1 MSDRATPS
9 ARSDYPIFYT
19 LESRWADNDIYGHIN
34 NVAYY
39 AYFDSVVNRFLIE
52 EGGLRPGVDTVVGY
66 VVHSSA
72 DYFFPASYPATLALG
87 LKVLR
92 IGEKS
97 VRWESACL
105 HPMRSKAASPERL
118 PTRLSIGSR
127 VVQRPFPKEF
137 DVQSSRCLRPTDWQS
152 YACDNAGSLWG
163 PSVTAKTMSR
173 ISTAP
178 QPAAG

>member
-9 ARSDYPIFYT
+9 ARSDYSIFYS

-66 VVHSSA
+66 VVNSSA
-72 DYFFPASYPATLALG
+72 DYFSTASYPATLTLG
-87 LKVLR
+87 LRVLR

-97 VRWESACL
+97 VRWEVGVFASDAEQSCVTGTFTHAFVDRESGRSAPVPEGIRRAIEAL
-105 HPMRSKAASPERL
+105 PAS
-118 PTRLSIGSR
+118 
-127 VVQRPFPKEF
+127 
-137 DVQSSRCLRPTDWQS
+137 D
-152 YACDNAGSLWG
+152 
-163 PSVTAKTMSR
+163 
-173 ISTAP
+173 
-178 QPAAG
+178 

>member
-9 ARSDYPIFYT
+9 ARSDYPIFYA

-72 DYFFPASYPATLALG
+72 DYFSTASYPATLTLG
-87 LKVLR
+87 LRVLR

-97 VRWESACL
+97 VRWEVGVFASDAEQSCVTGTFTHAFVDRESGRSA
-105 HPMRSKAASPERL
+105 PVPDGIRRAIETL
-118 PTRLSIGSR
+118 PAT
-127 VVQRPFPKEF
+127 
-137 DVQSSRCLRPTDWQS
+137 
-152 YACDNAGSLWG
+152 N
-163 PSVTAKTMSR
+163 
-173 ISTAP
+173 
-178 QPAAG
+178 

>member
-9 ARSDYPIFYT
+9 ARSDYPIFYS

-72 DYFFPASYPATLALG
+72 DYFSPASYPATVSLG
-87 LKVLR
+87 LEVVR
-92 IGEKS
+92 VGEWS
-97 VRWESACL
+97 VR
-105 HPMRSKAASPERL
+105 
-118 PTRLSIGSR
+118 G
-127 VVQRPFPKEF
+127 
-137 DVQSSRCLRPTDWQS
+137 
-152 YACDNAGSLWG
+152 AGG
-163 PSVTAKTMSR
+163 VC
-173 ISTAP
+173 
-178 QPAAG
+178 AAGAE

>member
-1 MSDRATPS
+1 MSDHATPS
-9 ARSDYPIFYT
+9 DRSDYPIFYS

-72 DYFFPASYPATLALG
+72 DYFSPASYPATLSLG

-97 VRWESACL
+97 VRWEVGVFASDGEQSCVTGTFTHAFVDRESGHSAPVPEGIRRVIQSL
-105 HPMRSKAASPERL
+105 SDADGASGL
-118 PTRLSIGSR
+118 
-127 VVQRPFPKEF
+127 
-137 DVQSSRCLRPTDWQS
+137 
-152 YACDNAGSLWG
+152 G
-163 PSVTAKTMSR
+163 PRKR
-173 ISTAP
+173 
-178 QPAAG
+178 

>member
-1 MSDRATPS
+1 VSDRATPS
-9 ARSDYPIFYT
+9 ARSDYPIFYS

-66 VVHSSA
+66 VVNSSA
-72 DYFFPASYPATLALG
+72 DYFSPASYPVTLTLG

-97 VRWESACL
+97 VRWEVGVFPSDAEQSCVTGTFTHAFVDRESGRSA
-105 HPMRSKAASPERL
+105 PVPDGIRRAIE
-118 PTRLSIGSR
+118 
-127 VVQRPFPKEF
+127 
-137 DVQSSRCLRPTDWQS
+137 
-152 YACDNAGSLWG
+152 SL
-163 PSVTAKTMSR
+163 
-173 ISTAP
+173 
-178 QPAAG
+178 PAAD

>member
-9 ARSDYPIFYT
+9 ARSDYPIFYA
-19 LESRWADNDIYGHIN
+19 LESRWTDNDIYGHIN

-97 VRWESACL
+97 VRWEVGVFASDEEQSCVTGTFTHAFVDRESGRSA
-105 HPMRSKAASPERL
+105 PVPEGIR
-118 PTRLSIGSR
+118 RAI
-127 VVQRPFPKEF
+127 E
-137 DVQSSRCLRPTDWQS
+137 
-152 YACDNAGSLWG
+152 SL
-163 PSVTAKTMSR
+163 
-173 ISTAP
+173 
-178 QPAAG
+178 PAAD

>member
-9 ARSDYPIFYT
+9 ARSDYPIFYS

-66 VVHSSA
+66 VVNASA
-72 DYFFPASYPATLALG
+72 DYFSPASYPATLTLG

-92 IGEKS
+92 MGEKS
-97 VRWESACL
+97 VRWEVGVFASDEEQSCVTGTFTHAFVDRESGRSA
-105 HPMRSKAASPERL
+105 PVPDGIRRAIETL
-118 PTRLSIGSR
+118 P
-127 VVQRPFPKEF
+127 
-137 DVQSSRCLRPTDWQS
+137 
-152 YACDNAGSLWG
+152 
-163 PSVTAKTMSR
+163 VTK
-173 ISTAP
+173 
-178 QPAAG
+178 

>member
-9 ARSDYPIFYT
+9 ARSDYPIFYA

-72 DYFFPASYPATLALG
+72 DYFSPASYPVTLTLG

-97 VRWESACL
+97 VRWEVGVFASDSEQSCVTGTFTHAFVNRESGRSA
-105 HPMRSKAASPERL
+105 PVPEGIRRAIEAL
-118 PTRLSIGSR
+118 PA
-127 VVQRPFPKEF
+127 V
-137 DVQSSRCLRPTDWQS
+137 
-152 YACDNAGSLWG
+152 N
-163 PSVTAKTMSR
+163 
-173 ISTAP
+173 
-178 QPAAG
+178 